1 MAGAGRPELD
11 ISLAR
16 RLHQALSAQGE
27 PLFGLLGDPSM
38 AVLTNLLK
46 NPALAEE
53 HLLALLRR
61 RDLTEELLRSVHRHE
76 LTGSSHRVK
85 LELVKNPQTPAPVA
99 LALLPHL
106 FLFELLD
113 LCILPGTTPDQRY
126 AAERQLIQRLPT
138 TEQGQKLTLARRCGG
153 AVLEALVAAGDKQV
167 LELALDNPR
176 LRELALLKLLRSGRA
191 GAETISLIARHPRWS
206 QRKTLQQ
213 AILKHRKT
221 PDIWYTLWLPR
232 LKAVELRALLQ
243 GRSLGSRQK
252 QLVEKELARRGGQA
266 R

>member
-1 MAGAGRPELD
+1 MSEAERRNLD
-11 ISLAR
+11 ATLAR
-16 RLHQALSAQGE
+16 RLHQALTARGE
-27 PLFGLLGDPSM
+27 QLFGLLGDPSM
-38 AVLTNLLK
+38 AVLASLLK

-53 HLLALLRR
+53 HLLALLKR
-61 RDLTEELLRSVHRHE
+61 RDLSEELLRAVHRHE
-76 LTGSSHRVK
+76 LTGRSHRIK

-99 LALLPHL
+99 LSLLPHL

-138 TEQGQKLTLARRCGG
+138 TELGQKLTLARRCGG
-153 AVLEALVAAGDKQV
+153 TVLETLVTAGDKPV

-191 GAETISLIARHPRWS
+191 SAETISLIARHPRWS

-232 LKAVELRALLQ
+232 LKAAELRALLQ
-243 GRSLGSRQK
+243 GRSLGLRQK
-252 QLVEKELARRGGQA
+252 QLVERELARRSGQA